1 MHRVTS
7 KDGTHIAYDKQGEGP
22 AIILVAGA
30 LCARLSWSGP
40 ELSKLL
46 SPHFTVFNYD
56 RRGRGDS
63 GDTKPYAVDREIED
77 IGALIDEAGGNA
89 SLYGHSSGGALAM
102 AAAIQL
108 GDKIVNK
115 LAMYEVPYNN
125 DGNAQRA
132 WRAYIKKLTELLA
145 AERRGDAVA
154 LFMEYVGTP
163 VEQIEGMRHAPFWQ
177 ALEAIAPTLTY
188 DHTAILGE
196 NNSVPTER
204 AMQVQVP
211 TLVMNGG
218 ASFPFMF
225 DTAQTLSKAIPHA
238 QLRTLEGQTHDV
250 ASEVLAPVLVDCFT
264 V

>member
-1 MHRVTS
+1 M
-7 KDGTHIAYDKQGEGP
+7 Q
-22 AIILVAGA
+22 
-30 LCARLSWSGP
+30 
-40 ELSKLL
+40 
-46 SPHFTVFNYD
+46 
-56 RRGRGDS
+56 
-63 GDTKPYAVDREIED
+63 
-77 IGALIDEAGGNA
+77 
-89 SLYGHSSGGALAM
+89 
-102 AAAIQL
+102 
-108 GDKIVNK
+108 
-115 LAMYEVPYNN
+115 
-125 DGNAQRA
+125 
-132 WRAYIKKLTELLA
+132 
-145 AERRGDAVA
+145 
-154 LFMEYVGTP
+154 YVGTP

-177 ALEAIAPTLTY
+177 ALEAIAPTLAY

-264 V
+264 G